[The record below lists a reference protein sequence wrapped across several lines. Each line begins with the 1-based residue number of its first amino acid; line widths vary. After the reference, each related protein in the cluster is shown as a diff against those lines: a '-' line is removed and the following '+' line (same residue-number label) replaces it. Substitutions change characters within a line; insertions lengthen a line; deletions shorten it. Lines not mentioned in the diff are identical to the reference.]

1 MGKKRA
7 GGMHMGYWTK
17 YFSTLFKGVGMM
29 SFKQRWNARKV
40 VNDLRKA
47 DKILFKKLPEE
58 IEHTHQ
64 VTKALRDEA
73 HAMNNL
79 KDAANHAFKLIY
91 EAEVQEDALIT
102 SINKLR
108 KALSGLSLGNA
119 GLRHVEGQLIEGMVE
134 AMKRAD
140 EEERE
145 AYKDVMAV
153 IIEAQKG
160 DGVLRQ
166 VIRQRFQTLK
176 SQTALAKWAA
186 RFEVK
191 TTAKQIRT
199 INAITAKLPSLKGG
213 SLAKKL
219 PDLLTQAKY
228 AIHDA
233 FHESFLIQK
242 RAIYWI
248 LNVLYNLYLLRDMG
262 YRYVKS
268 HFMPEKPQAE
278 EVRHIDEIIA
288 HILKDFRTVA
298 QGYRIIISH
307 LESGE
312 KELQKIEQQA
322 MAR

>member
-1 MGKKRA
+1 MCLAEALLRIPDKATMDKFISDKLSTVEWKNHLSRENPLFVNAATWSLLLTGKIYAPTLNNEDGWMNSLSRTVSRLGASVIRPIILQMMKAIGAQFVMGQ
-7 GGMHMGYWTK
+7 TI
-17 YFSTLFKGVGMM
+17 
-29 SFKQRWNARKV
+29 
-40 VNDLRKA
+40 D
-47 DKILFKKLPEE
+47 
-58 IEHTHQ
+58 
-64 VTKALRDEA
+64 
-73 HAMNNL
+73 
-79 KDAANHAFKLIY
+79 
-91 EAEVQEDALIT
+91 
-102 SINKLR
+102 
-108 KALSGLSLGNA
+108 
-119 GLRHVEGQLIEGMVE
+119 E

-160 DGVLRQ
+160 DDVLRQ

>member
-1 MGKKRA
+1 
-7 GGMHMGYWTK
+7 MGYWTR
-17 YFSTLFKGVGMM
+17 YFSTLFKGIGMM

-40 VNDLRKA
+40 VNDLRRA
-47 DKILFKKLPEE
+47 DRILFKKLPDE

-64 VTKALRDEA
+64 VTKALRDEER
-73 HAMNNL
+73 AMNKL
-79 KDAANHAFKLIY
+79 RDAANHAFKLIY
-91 EAEVQEDALIT
+91 EAEVQEDALIAA
-102 SINKLR
+102 IKKLR
-108 KALSGLSLGNA
+108 KVLSKLSLGNA

-145 AYKDVMAV
+145 AYKDIMA
-153 IIEAQKG
+153 IIEEAEKG
-160 DGVLRQ
+160 DNVLRQ

-199 INAITAKLPSLKGG
+199 INAIAANIQGLNGKN
-213 SLAKKL
+213 LAKKL
-219 PDLLTQAKY
+219 PELLNQAKY

-278 EVRHIDEIIA
+278 EVQHINTIIA
-288 HILKDFRTVA
+288 HILQDFRTVA

-312 KELQKIEQQA
+312 KELQKLEQQA
-322 MAR
+322 MVA